1 MGNNPCNCEIK
12 SMFKIS
18 VLVNKYTMS
27 KFRLINILDIIFI
40 TIASFLLVFAWV
52 QFFLRNLIFSL
63 LISAIITSSMLITI
77 KLIKSKHLSRLQN
90 KTRLEADILKFKLTI
105 QTLPSTK
112 FAQLIKKIIPKDL
125 DPHIQKGDIIF
136 TNNNFPT
143 TCTYASDLNI
153 NTLLKIIKEKPT
165 NSLIIFCPD
174 YSQDV
179 KHISTSFQNK
189 SIKLVKLDE
198 LYPIFNQHNI
208 QIDTSNINLHKCK
221 LTLKEIALN
230 AISRDKSKGYFIS
243 GIILLFTS
251 IIIPFKIY
259 YVIFSTILMSL
270 SIICRFRTKPK
281 TSKNFFD

>member
-1 MGNNPCNCEIK
+1 
-12 SMFKIS
+12 
-18 VLVNKYTMS
+18 MS
-27 KFRLINILDIIFI
+27 KFKFINILDLIFI

-112 FAQLIKKIIPKDL
+112 FAQLIKKLIPQRL
-125 DPHIQKGDIIF
+125 NPHIQKGDIIF
-136 TNNNFPT
+136 TSNNT
-143 TCTYASDLNI
+143 STICTYSDELNVSI
-153 NTLLKIIKEKPT
+153 LLKIIKEKLSD
-165 NSLIIFCPD
+165 SLIIFCPD
-174 YSQDV
+174 YSEDV

-243 GIILLFTS
+243 GLILLFTS
-251 IIIPFKIY
+251 IIIPYRIY
-259 YVIFSTILMSL
+259 YVIFSTILLGL